1 MLAIKSCRI
10 GKVWSLMLHVE
21 ISDCYKCITKA
32 FDFNLARRISI
43 VVEENTAAVDEVFAH
58 QTCHDKDQIALLW
71 ACDTTKVFEY

>member
-1 MLAIKSCRI
+1 
-10 GKVWSLMLHVE
+10 MLHVE

-58 QTCHDKDQIALLW
+58 QTCHDKDQIALL
-71 ACDTTKVFEY
+71 